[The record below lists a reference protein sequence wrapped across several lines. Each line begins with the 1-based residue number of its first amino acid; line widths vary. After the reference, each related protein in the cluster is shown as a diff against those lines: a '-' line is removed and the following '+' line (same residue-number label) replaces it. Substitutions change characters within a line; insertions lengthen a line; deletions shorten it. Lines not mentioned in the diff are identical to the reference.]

1 MSSLIHSLKAPIL
14 KLGAGVLLGAALLAA
29 VPAMAA
35 DNFKEPEAPAG
46 GFSFEGPFGTFDQA
60 SLQRGYKVYREVC
73 STCHS
78 MKLMYFRNLGQK
90 GGPFYD
96 PKYKNPNDNPYVK
109 QIASEFDIPDIDPDT
124 GDDTTRKGTPAD
136 HFNSPFKNDAAAKAS
151 NGGAIPP
158 DLSVMA
164 KAREGGPRYIYC
176 VLTSFV
182 PPPTGLKVSDTQH
195 YNPCVHGNLATQWT
209 GDPHKVPLGGV
220 LAMPPPLRTNG
231 QVTYD
236 DGTPSTIEQNAKD
249 VATFLAWASDPH
261 AVERKQTGF
270 VVIIYLLLLGGVTY
284 LAYRQVWKGKH

>member
-1 MSSLIHSLKAPIL
+1 MSSLIHSLKFPLL
-14 KLGAGVLLGAALLAA
+14 KMVAGALLGATLLAA
-29 VPAMAA
+29 PAMAA
-35 DNFKEPEAPAG
+35 DNVKEAEAPPG

-73 STCHS
+73 ANCHS
-78 MKLMYFRNLGQK
+78 MKLMYFRNLGQVN
-90 GGPFYD
+90 GPFYD
-96 PKYKNPNDNPYVK
+96 PKYKNPNDNPVVK

-151 NGGAIPP
+151 NGGSLPP

-164 KAREGGPRYIYC
+164 EAREGGARYIYC

-182 PPPTGLKVSDTQH
+182 SAPAGLKVSDTQH
-195 YNPCVHGNLATQWT
+195 YNPCVHGSLATQWT
-209 GDPHKVPLGGV
+209 GDPHKVPPGGV
-220 LAMPPPLRTNG
+220 LAMPPPLRVNG

-236 DGTPSTIEQNAKD
+236 DGTPSTIQQNAKD

-261 AVERKQTGF
+261 AQERKQTGF
-270 VVIIYLLLLGGVTY
+270 VVLIYLLLMSVITY
-284 LAYRQVWKGKH
+284 LAYRQVWRGKH

>member
-1 MSSLIHSLKAPIL
+1 MSSLIHSLKSV
-14 KLGAGVLLGAALLAA
+14 AGVLLGAALLAA
-29 VPAMAA
+29 APAMAA
-35 DNFKEPEAPAG
+35 DNFKVPEAPPG

-73 STCHS
+73 ANCHS
-78 MKLMYFRNLGQK
+78 MKLMYFRNLGQL

-96 PKYKNPNDNPYVK
+96 PKYKNPNENPVVK
-109 QIASEFDIPDIDPDT
+109 EIASEFDIPDIDPDT

-136 HFNSPFKNDAAAKAS
+136 RFNSPFKNDAAAKAS

-164 KAREGGPRYIYC
+164 KAREGEARYIYC
-176 VLTSFV
+176 VLTSFPAT
-182 PPPTGLKVSDTQH
+182 PPAGLTVSDTQH

-209 GDPHKVPLGGV
+209 GDPHKVPPGGV

-249 VATFLAWASDPH
+249 VSTFLAWASDPH

-270 VVIIYLLLLGGVTY
+270 VVLIYLLLLSGITY

>member
-1 MSSLIHSLKAPIL
+1 MSSLIHSLKSFAS
-14 KLGAGVLLGAALLAA
+14 VLLGAALLVAM
-29 VPAMAA
+29 PAMAA
-35 DNFKEPEAPAG
+35 ENVKEPEAPPG
-46 GFSFEGPFGTFDQA
+46 GFAFEGPFGTFDQA

-73 STCHS
+73 ANCHS
-78 MKLMYFRNLGQK
+78 MKLMYFRNLGQV

-96 PKYKNPNDNPYVK
+96 KKYKNPNDNPVVK

-136 HFNSPFKNDAAAKAS
+136 RFNAPFKNDSAAKAS

-164 KAREGGPRYIYC
+164 KAREGEARYIYC

-182 PPPTGLKVSDTQH
+182 PAPAGLKVSGAQY

-209 GDPHKVPLGGV
+209 GDPHKVPPGGV

-236 DGTPSTIEQNAKD
+236 DRTPSTIQQNAKD
-249 VATFLAWASDPH
+249 VSTFLAWASDPH
-261 AVERKQTGF
+261 AQERKQTGF
-270 VVIIYLLLLGGVTY
+270 VVLIYLLLMAGITY

>member
-1 MSSLIHSLKAPIL
+1 MAFLTKTLK
-14 KLGAGVLLGAALLAA
+14 VLSGAAAAVMLLAGGHA
-29 VPAMAA
+29 LASEG
-35 DNFKEPEAPAG
+35 NGLEPRDP

-60 SLQRGYKVYREVC
+60 ELQRGFKVYREVC
-73 STCHS
+73 SNCHS
-78 MKLMYFRNLGQK
+78 MNLIHFYNLGQK
-90 GGPFYD
+90 DGPFYD
-96 PKYKNPNDNPYVK
+96 AKYKNPNDNPYVK

-136 HFNSPFKNDAAAKAS
+136 HFNAPFKNDAAAKAS

-164 KAREGGPRYIYC
+164 KAREGEARYIYC

-182 PPPTGLKVSDTQH
+182 TPPAGLKVSDTQH

-209 GDPHKVPLGGV
+209 GDPHKVPPGGV

-236 DGTPSTIEQNAKD
+236 DGTPSTVEQNAKD

-261 AVERKQTGF
+261 ADERKQTGF
-270 VVIIYLLLLGGVTY
+270 VVLIYLALLAGVTY